1 MHFRIAQ
8 NFSSNISATFATNNV
23 LKPPNLVALK
33 GTKTTTAT
41 KKFGG
46 IPLSPIFGFFGL
58 IEFLGISKQYLAET
72 RD

>member
-1 MHFRIAQ
+1 MLFRIAQ

-41 KKFGG
+41 QKN
-46 IPLSPIFGFFGL
+46 
-58 IEFLGISKQYLAET
+58 LAEF
-72 RD
+72 RYRRFSVSSV